1 MDGAHDTTSS
11 YSTHIDEQSSSHH
24 LVDRSLARNM
34 VELSDTEPITVPQAA
49 APTDNVSADHPSYKE
64 MLDSE
69 YSASMEPKLI
79 GLESTL
85 NSGTNHDIIP
95 LSTTLKLLNKGFEI
109 NSKEEVKSLDDRYH
123 LCYSTELSDSSVDED
138 KNWQAG
144 PKFPDTAIIATGDG
158 LIMEDNTNCGRLS
171 MFNLVSRILVP
182 SMAVLY
188 FAELDIICDDQQQCI
203 SHSVQADCE
212 CVSPSKWKVLDHS
225 SSLLHAMTLQHLRQL
240 FLSLEQQLSGKWCM
254 HENL

>member
-1 MDGAHDTTSS
+1 MDGAHDTTNS
-11 YSTHIDEQSSSHH
+11 YSTHVHEQSSSYH

-34 VELSDTEPITVPQAA
+34 VELSDTEPITFPQAA

-69 YSASMEPKLI
+69 YSASMEPKLNEQKLNRMSI
-79 GLESTL
+79 HPVEHFGLESTL

-144 PKFPDTAIIATGDG
+144 PKFPDTAIIATGDS

-182 SMAVLY
+182 SMAVPTFCRVGHYL
-188 FAELDIICDDQQQCI
+188 
-203 SHSVQADCE
+203 
-212 CVSPSKWKVLDHS
+212 
-225 SSLLHAMTLQHLRQL
+225 
-240 FLSLEQQLSGKWCM
+240 
-254 HENL
+254 